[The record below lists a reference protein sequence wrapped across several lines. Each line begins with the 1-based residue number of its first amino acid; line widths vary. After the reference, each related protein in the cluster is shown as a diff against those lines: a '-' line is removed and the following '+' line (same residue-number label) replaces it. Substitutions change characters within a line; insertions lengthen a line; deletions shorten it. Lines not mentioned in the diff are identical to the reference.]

1 MAHSPH
7 PTQWQVPECNQ
18 RHPWATNPWHLATPD
33 VESLEEQLQQYL
45 GPSQAT
51 KKLATTAGE
60 FVYCTDWCR
69 DDAVKCNS
77 TLGQFDIGLN
87 NFGTRGKVALA
98 DATKSKS

>member
-69 DDAVKCNS
+69 DALEESGTD
-77 TLGQFDIGLN
+77 TLVQPDTGII
-87 NFGTRGKVALA
+87 
-98 DATKSKS
+98 

>member
-51 KKLATTAGE
+51 KKLVTTAGE
-60 FVYCTDWCR
+60 FVYCR
-69 DDAVKCNS
+69 LQLRSPSAS
-77 TLGQFDIGLN
+77 GIGL
-87 NFGTRGKVALA
+87 RGFEFLRLH
-98 DATKSKS
+98 

>member
-7 PTQWQVPECNQ
+7 PTQWQVPECKQ

-69 DDAVKCNS
+69 DGCLAQMVQLIKKSVMTMAVAE
-77 TLGQFDIGLN
+77 I
-87 NFGTRGKVALA
+87 A
-98 DATKSKS
+98 